1 MDLSKPGTPSV
12 AQRLPEQVVFAGV
25 VGAILPFLHF
35 GWALL
40 GAALADTSRCGHFGC
55 IGPFVEAWEVGRWL
69 VPVVA
74 WPLLGLLR
82 VRPAWPAALVA
93 PLFLVPL
100 WELSAGPEVLFG
112 VLGNVFG
119 TVLAYPF
126 AALVTAPGASWR
138 QRGLGVALFLLFCG
152 ALAFAG

>member
-12 AQRLPEQVVFAGV
+12 AQRLPERVVVAGV
-25 VGAILPFLHF
+25 VGAMLPFLHF

-40 GAALADTSRCGHFGC
+40 GAVLADESQCGHFGC
-55 IGPFVEAWEVGRWL
+55 LGPFAEAWETGRWL
-69 VPVVA
+69 VPVLA

-82 VRPAWPAALVA
+82 VRPAWHVALVA
-93 PLFLVPL
+93 PVFLVPL

-112 VLGNVFG
+112 VLS

-138 QRGLGVALFLLFCG
+138 QRGLGVALFLLLCG

>member
-12 AQRLPEQVVFAGV
+12 AQRLPERVVVAGV
-25 VGAILPFLHF
+25 AGAILPFLHI

-40 GAALADTSRCGHFGC
+40 ASALADPSQCGHFGC
-55 IGPFVEAWEVGRWL
+55 IALFVEAWEMGRWV
-69 VPVVA
+69 VPVLA

-82 VRPAWPAALVA
+82 VRPAWHVALVA

-100 WELSAGPEVLFG
+100 WELTAGPVGLFG
-112 VLGNVFG
+112 VLS

-126 AALVTAPGASWR
+126 AALVTAPGASRR
-138 QRGLGVALFLLFCG
+138 QRGLGVALFVVFCG
-152 ALAFAG
+152 ALVLSG

>member
-12 AQRLPEQVVFAGV
+12 AQRLPERVVVAGV
-25 VGAILPFLHF
+25 VGAFLPFLHL

-40 GAALADTSRCGHFGC
+40 GAALADPAQCGHFGC
-55 IGPFVEAWEVGRWL
+55 LGPFAEAWEMGRWL
-69 VPVVA
+69 VPVLA

-82 VRPAWPAALVA
+82 VRPAWPVALVA

-100 WELSAGPEVLFG
+100 WELTAGPVGLFG
-112 VLGNVFG
+112 VLS

-138 QRGLGVALFLLFCG
+138 QRGLSVALFLVFCG
-152 ALAFAG
+152 ALALSG

>member
-12 AQRLPEQVVFAGV
+12 AQRLPERVVVAGV
-25 VGAILPFLHF
+25 VGAFLPFLHF

-40 GAALADTSRCGHFGC
+40 GSALADPSRCGHFGC
-55 IGPFVEAWEVGRWL
+55 LGPFAEAWEMGRWL
-69 VPVVA
+69 VPVLA

-82 VRPAWPAALVA
+82 VRPAWHVALVA

-100 WELSAGPEVLFG
+100 WELSAGPVGLFG
-112 VLGNVFG
+112 VLS

-126 AALVTAPGASWR
+126 AALVTAPGASRR
-138 QRGLGVALFLLFCG
+138 QRGLSVALFLLLCG
-152 ALAFAG
+152 ALALSG